1 MFDRWTEK
9 RWKTICASEDLTVG
23 NFCLLVNSA
32 GSLIEGEYKIEYL
45 GVEIDFSGTFA
56 CEALLRCISIYVF
69 AWNIA
74 RGVDDEECP
83 QIHLVN

>member
-1 MFDRWTEK
+1 MFDCWTEN
-9 RWKTICASEDLTVG
+9 RCSIIYASEDLTVG

-56 CEALLRCISIYVF
+56 CEALL
-69 AWNIA
+69 
-74 RGVDDEECP
+74 
-83 QIHLVN
+83 

>member
-9 RWKTICASEDLTVG
+9 RWKMICASEDLTVG

-32 GSLIEGEYKIEYL
+32 GSLIEGRYKIEYL
-45 GVEIDFSGTFA
+45 GVEIDFSGAFA
-56 CEALLRCISIYVF
+56 CEASLRRISIYTF

-74 RGVDDEECP
+74 RGVHDEERP

>member
-1 MFDRWTEK
+1 MRWS
-9 RWKTICASEDLTVG
+9 IIYASEDLTVG

-56 CEALLRCISIYVF
+56 CE
-69 AWNIA
+69 
-74 RGVDDEECP
+74 ECEDYNYKGYRT
-83 QIHLVN
+83 HS

>member
-1 MFDRWTEK
+1 MFDCWTEK

-56 CEALLRCISIYVF
+56 CEALLRCISIYIF

-74 RGVDDEECP
+74 RGVHDEECP